1 MVLVHKVKV
10 EAKVMDQRSNPLGSV
25 SVLVRVFL
33 AKTIHAHS
41 LMKDSLAY
49 SALILSLSLVASV
62 LTSLIVNIDTK

>member
-1 MVLVHKVKV
+1 MVKV
-10 EAKVMDQRSNPLGSV
+10 EAKVMDQRSKPLSSV

-33 AKTIHAHS
+33 AETSHAHS

-62 LTSLIVNIDTK
+62 LNSLIVSIDTK